1 VAAPLEFFFDFASPY
16 SYIAL
21 QSFDALAAKYRR
33 GVFYRAI
40 LLGAAFKVSGQ
51 TVLVDVPLKGDYA
64 KRDFARCARFHGVPF
79 KLPSTFPLGTVNTAR
94 ALLWLQS
101 TGSAKSFSF
110 IQRAF
115 QMYFV
120 EDRNINDL
128 AVIGELAGDIGV
140 DAAAM
145 QAATQDPAIKEKL
158 KAQVDEAIARG
169 VFGAPFMFID
179 GEPFWGH
186 DRLPQVERW
195 LHMGPF

>member
-1 VAAPLEFFFDFASPY
+1 VPAPLEFFFDFASPY

-33 GVFYRAI
+33 GVTYRPM
-40 LLGAAFKVSGQ
+40 LLGAAFKASGQ
-51 TVLVDVPLKGDYA
+51 QVLMDIPLKGDYA
-64 KRDFARCARFHGVPF
+64 RRDFGRSARFHNVPF
-79 KLPSTFPLGTVNTAR
+79 KIPTVFPIATVNTAR
-94 ALLWLQS
+94 ALIWLQS

-110 IQRAF
+110 IQRVF

-128 AVIGELAGDIGV
+128 ATIGELAEDIGV
-140 DAAAM
+140 DPKAM
-145 QAATQDPAIKEKL
+145 QAATQDQAIKDKL

-169 VFGAPFMFID
+169 VFGAPFMFVD

-195 LHMGPF
+195 LQMGPF

>member
-1 VAAPLEFFFDFASPY
+1 VPAPLEFFFDFASPY

-33 GVFYRAI
+33 GVHYRPM
-40 LLGAAFKVSGQ
+40 LLGAAFKASGQ
-51 TVLVDVPLKGDYA
+51 QVLVDIPLKGEYA
-64 KRDFARCARFHGVPF
+64 KRDFVRSARFHDVPF
-79 KLPSTFPLGTVNTAR
+79 KIPSTFPIGTVNTAR

-101 TGSAKSFSF
+101 TGSAKSFSM

-128 AVIGELAGDIGV
+128 AVIGELAEDIGV
-140 DAAAM
+140 DPKAM
-145 QAATQDPAIKEKL
+145 QAATQDPAIKDKL
-158 KAQVDEAIARG
+158 KAQVDEALGRG
-169 VFGAPFMFID
+169 VFGAPYMFVD

-186 DRLPQVERW
+186 DRLSQVERW
-195 LHMGPF
+195 LQMGPF

>member
-1 VAAPLEFFFDFASPY
+1 MPAPLEFFFDFTSPY

-33 GVFYRAI
+33 GVNYRPI
-40 LLGAAFKVSGQ
+40 LLGAALKVSGAP
-51 TVLVDVPLKGDYA
+51 VLMDVPLKGDYSR
-64 KRDFARCARFHGVPF
+64 RDFERSARFHNVLF
-79 KLPSTFPLGTVNTAR
+79 KIPSTFPIGTVNTAR

-115 QMYFV
+115 QLYFV

-128 AVIGELAGDIGV
+128 EVIGELADDIGV
-140 DAAAM
+140 DAKTM

-158 KAQVDEAIARG
+158 KAQTDEAISRG

-195 LHMGPF
+195 LQMGPF